1 MVFGMCATRVI
12 TFLVGFVT
20 DIVATNKSVE
30 AASGA
35 SSGGSEGFTGPRFE
49 EVVEEKKTK

>member
-1 MVFGMCATRVI
+1 MVFGMCATRFI
-12 TFLVGFVT
+12 AFIVGFVT

-30 AASGA
+30 VASGA